1 MISTLDFSPP
11 RFNLRCLSVWLRNV
25 SVWKKLIGPSLLIN
39 FGEPFLYLLG
49 LGYGLGQFVGDI
61 NGVPYLVFLASGMV
75 AFSATNTAS
84 FEALYSV
91 FTRMVPQRTYE
102 AMLATPLTV
111 DDIVAGEMLWCATKS
126 LISGT
131 AILVVAA
138 FLGAVSST
146 GAILVI
152 PVLFLTGLCFS
163 GLALMM
169 TAVSRSYDFF
179 NYYMTL
185 FITPMFLFCGVFYPI
200 ETLPNFLE
208 PIARALP
215 LAHTIE
221 LTRPLIAGGTIDNPL
236 WHLLALSLF
245 ALVGYY
251 IAVVLIRRRLI
262 V

>member
-1 MISTLDFSPP
+1 MINTLDFSFP
-11 RFNLRCLSVWLRNV
+11 RFNWRSLSVWVRNV
-25 SVWKKLIGPSLLIN
+25 SVWKKLLGPSLLIN

-49 LGYGLGQFVGDI
+49 LGYGLGQFVGEI
-61 NGVPYLVFLASGMV
+61 SGMPYLVFLASGMV

-91 FTRMVPQRTYE
+91 FTRMVSQRTYE

-131 AILVVAA
+131 AILIVATL
-138 FLGAVSST
+138 LGAVTSMM
-146 GAILVI
+146 AVLVVPI
-152 PVLFLTGLCFS
+152 LFLTGLCFS

-200 ETLPNFLE
+200 ETLPDFLQ
-208 PIARALP
+208 PIANALP

-221 LTRPLIAGGTIDNPL
+221 LTRPLISGTPVENPL
-236 WHLLALSLF
+236 IHLLALSAY

-251 IAVVLIRRRLI
+251 IAVILIRKRLI

>member
-1 MISTLDFSPP
+1 MIKALDFSPP
-11 RFNLRCLSVWLRNV
+11 RFNWRCLSVWLRNAT
-25 SVWKKLIGPSLLIN
+25 VWKKLMGPSLLIN

-49 LGYGLGQFVGDI
+49 LGYGLGQFVGNI
-61 NGVPYLVFLASGMV
+61 EGMPYLMFLASGMV

-126 LISGT
+126 LVSGT

-138 FLGAVSST
+138 LLGAVSGIS
-146 GAILVI
+146 AILVI
-152 PVLFLTGLCFS
+152 PILFLTGLCFS

-200 ETLPNFLE
+200 ETLPDFLE
-208 PIARALP
+208 PIAKALP

-221 LTRPLIAGGTIDNPL
+221 LTRPLISGGTVDNPL
-236 WHLLALSLF
+236 VHLLALSGF
-245 ALVGYY
+245 ALFGYY
-251 IAVVLIRRRLI
+251 VAVVLIRKRLI